1 MAFQPVSP
9 AEAAAV
15 AESYEYSDTAGRRF
29 LAFWKKFRKNKLA
42 VAGLWVLLVLYTA
55 AAFAP
60 VLAPYDPAGD
70 ANDILLVDQAPSF
83 HAISQTGM
91 DGVMSSYPPNIFG
104 RDELGRDVL
113 SRCLYAG
120 RISLSIGIISAGISI
135 LIGTIWGSLAGY
147 YGGLLDN
154 VLMRIV
160 DAIRSIPT
168 FILLIVIMSVWGGN
182 IFTVM
187 VVLGITSWT
196 GTARFVRAEFLSIKE
211 REFVLA
217 AECSGVSEAR
227 VIFRHILPNAI
238 GPIIVSATMGV
249 AGAILSES
257 SLSFF
262 GLGVQPPTASWGN
275 MLIGAQ
281 DINTMLNAPWKA
293 FYPGILI
300 FLTVLSFNF
309 VGDGLRDAFDPKLKD

>member
-15 AESYEYSDTAGRRF
+15 AESYEYNDTAGRRF
-29 LAFWKKFRKNKLA
+29 QAFWKKFRKNKLA

-83 HAISQTGM
+83 HAISQTDM
-91 DGVMSSYPPNIFG
+91 DGVMSNYPPNIFG

-154 VLMRIV
+154 VFMRIV

-238 GPIIVSATMGV
+238 GPIIVSATMGI

>member
-15 AESYEYSDTAGRRF
+15 AESYEYNDTAGRRF
-29 LAFWKKFRKNKLA
+29 QAFWKKFRKNKLA
-42 VAGLWVLLVLYTA
+42 VVGLWVLLVLYTA

-60 VLAPYDPAGD
+60 MLAPYDPAGD

-91 DGVMSSYPPNIFG
+91 DGVMSNYPPNIFG

-238 GPIIVSATMGV
+238 GPIIVSATMGI